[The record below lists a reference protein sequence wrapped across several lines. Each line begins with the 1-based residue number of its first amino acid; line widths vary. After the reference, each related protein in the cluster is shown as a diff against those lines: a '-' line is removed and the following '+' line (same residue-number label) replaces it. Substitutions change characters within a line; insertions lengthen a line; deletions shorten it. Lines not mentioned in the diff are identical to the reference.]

1 MSSLTATFHQL
12 FPVIRENLHE
22 LPAQYY
28 AFCLRFATAFIAKFI
43 ANLYRC
49 KPLSHGGAEQLLLD
63 SHTLKRTLL
72 ELPEY
77 GATATVAMV
86 MGVGGGGG
94 GGGGGKNV
102 PNTAAYSS
110 TVVNGMTKAEM
121 ILKIVL
127 VSAAP
132 PEMFVENYF
141 KLIHEKD
148 ISEFQKVLDM
158 KGIKKAE
165 AAVLSDLFRKKCL
178 TLSSGSGGG
187 GAGGGDHQRSTG
199 GVSAGVN
206 ANETAEGSE
215 ETAASAAELESSRI
229 KKLEKLIKKRL

>member
-94 GGGGGKNV
+94 GKNV

-178 TLSSGSGGG
+178 TLSSGGA

-215 ETAASAAELESSRI
+215 ETAATASAAELESSRI